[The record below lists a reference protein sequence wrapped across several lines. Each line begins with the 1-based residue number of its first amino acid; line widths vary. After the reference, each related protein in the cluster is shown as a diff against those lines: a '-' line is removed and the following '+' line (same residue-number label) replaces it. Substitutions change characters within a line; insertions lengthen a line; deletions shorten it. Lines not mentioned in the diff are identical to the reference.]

1 MPSIFAELKR
11 RNVFRV
17 GIAYL
22 AATWL
27 ILQVLDLVLESTHA
41 PPWVMQLLLALFAV
55 GFPVALIF
63 SWAYEITPEGMK
75 REKDVD
81 RSQSITR
88 QTGRRLD
95 RVIIGILA
103 LAVVVL
109 VAERSLVGD
118 TPAPVPTAVTAETPA
133 AVTEDAPPAAV
144 TGTGR
149 RSIAVL
155 PFLNMSSDQEQQ
167 WFADG
172 LTEEILNS
180 LAKAPDLLVASR
192 TSSFNYK
199 GSDLSIT
206 DIAAEMGVD
215 HVLEGSVRRGG
226 ETLRITAQL
235 IRAADGFHLWSET
248 FDRTFDDII
257 AIQEEIAIQIASA
270 LDTAMDPEALA
281 EMMAVGTASVAAY
294 DAYLTGRGAI
304 GEWRETGDAFV
315 LLKAKEEFERASEI
329 DPGFSAA
336 YFEIF
341 LFWND
346 QTMSS
351 VLTTGVT
358 ELPRDEIMANRDKY
372 LDLAI
377 EATDDET
384 QLLAYEAS
392 KASIQLDFRAAHRLW
407 GEFVAARPP
416 AERPWFAWMATYAR
430 LGMWTAQRELI
441 RERFENHEFSEVH
454 ANTMMQFLRDPGS
467 QALLREIANTA
478 VDQFGDKVGVMYQA
492 HRALLWSGDFDGAS
506 RLLPAL
512 EASQLPENSR
522 LLVRLRQACADRR
535 ISEAEQLLN
544 NGLERFPDELSFQYL
559 GRQTFGDSDGAHAV
573 FVPYDEARDFDTLA
587 EYLIYPHFD
596 PTRFPNFME
605 RFAAQRYEERELLEV
620 PFRCTR

>member
-1 MPSIFAELKR
+1 MSSIVEELRR

-22 AATWL
+22 AAAWL
-27 ILQVLDLVLESTHA
+27 ILQVVDLVLENTQA
-41 PPWVMQLLLALFAV
+41 PPWVMQLLLTLFAI
-55 GFPVALIF
+55 GFPIALIF

-95 RVIIGILA
+95 RVIIVILA

-109 VAERSLVGD
+109 VAERSLVD
-118 TPAPVPTAVTAETPA
+118 DVAVPTAVTADTP
-133 AVTEDAPPAAV
+133 TEDTVEAPPAEV

-248 FDRTFDDII
+248 FDRTFNDII
-257 AIQEEIAIQIASA
+257 SIQEEIAFQIASA

-281 EMMAVGTASVAAY
+281 EMMDVGTASVAAY
-294 DAYLTGRGAI
+294 DAYLTGIGAW
-304 GEWRETGDAFV
+304 GEYREAGDPFM
-315 LLKAKEEFERASEI
+315 LLKAKEEYERAVEI
-329 DPGFSAA
+329 DPGFSSA
-336 YFEIF
+336 YYELFD
-341 LFWND
+341 FWNL
-346 QTMSS
+346 QALSNTL
-351 VLTTGVT
+351 VTGVT

-377 EATDDET
+377 ETTDDET
-384 QLLAYEAS
+384 QLIAYEAS
-392 KASIQLDFRAAHRLW
+392 KAGIQLNFRAEYRLW
-407 GEFVAARPP
+407 REYVTARPG
-416 AERPWFAWMATYAR
+416 AELPWSYWLIASAR
-430 LGMWTAQRELI
+430 LGMRAEQVAPI
-441 RERFENHEFSEVH
+441 RERFESREVSEVI
-454 ANTMMQFLRDPGS
+454 ANTMMQNLRDPDS
-467 QALLREIANTA
+467 LELLREIAKTA
-478 VDQFGDKVGVMYQA
+478 VEKFGGQVAVMYQA

-522 LLVRLRQACADRR
+522 VLVRLRQACADLR
-535 ISEAEQLLN
+535 IGDAEQLLN
-544 NGLERFPDELSFQYL
+544 YGLERFPDELSFQYL
-559 GRQTFGDSDGAHAV
+559 GRQAFGDSDGAHAV
-573 FVPYDEARDFDTLA
+573 FVPYDEARDFDTIA
-587 EYLIYPHFD
+587 DYLTYPHFD

-605 RFAAQRYEERELLEV
+605 RFAAQRYEERELHDI
-620 PFRCTR
+620 PFRCNR